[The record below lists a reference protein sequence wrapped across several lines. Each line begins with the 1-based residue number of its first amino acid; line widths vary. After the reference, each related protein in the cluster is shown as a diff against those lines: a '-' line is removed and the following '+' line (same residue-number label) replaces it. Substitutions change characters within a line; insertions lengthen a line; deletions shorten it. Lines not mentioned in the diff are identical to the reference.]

1 MSSMNS
7 DGLYGLPLERFVPE
21 RGALAK
27 ELRSSGRREEAT
39 AVAALRKPSIS
50 AWSVNQLVRTQHHAV
65 ADLFVAGDA
74 LRDAQSGVLAGSAQA
89 PALRE
94 ATERE
99 RAAVEALLD
108 KARGLLS
115 SDGHEP
121 SRVILDRVAETLHAA
136 ALDDDARKLIG
147 DGRLEREL
155 RHVGFGA
162 GLGTQPSPTDRRP
175 PASRDTGRAEKAK
188 KRADADKLA
197 ARERAKA
204 RKVAQTAEAEARR
217 AADRAARALGTAER
231 RRERAAETLRQA
243 EEELAQ
249 AQAGAKATAETRR
262 EAEQRLEAL

>member
-1 MSSMNS
+1 MSSMTS
-7 DGLYGLPLERFVPE
+7 DDLYGLPLERFVPE
-21 RGALAK
+21 RSALAR
-27 ELRSSGRREEAT
+27 ELRTSGRREEAS
-39 AVAALRKPSIS
+39 AVAALRKPSVS
-50 AWSVNQLVRTQHHAV
+50 AWLVNQLVRSQHHAV
-65 ADLFVAGDA
+65 EDLFAAGNA

-89 PALRE
+89 PALRQ

-99 RAAVEALLD
+99 RAAVDALLD

-147 DGRLEREL
+147 GGRLEREL

-162 GLGTQPSPTDRRP
+162 GLGAHAPPSGPRP
-175 PASRDTGRAEKAK
+175 PAGRDPGRAEKAK
-188 KRADADKLA
+188 QRADVDKRA

-204 RKVAQTAEAEARR
+204 RKVAQAAEAEARR
-217 AADRAARALGTAER
+217 AAGRAARALRTAEQ

-243 EEELAQ
+243 EEGLAQ
-249 AQAGAKATAETRR
+249 AQAGAQAAADTQR
-262 EAEQRLEAL
+262 EAKQRLDAL